1 MNLNTN
7 QVIAIIIAV
16 LGVITLS
23 TAQLTDL
30 FGAQIAKYIVS
41 GSAFLG
47 TVLSAV
53 LSNTTNQSA
62 TVRAVASMPGVES
75 ITVNSQANKILA
87 QVAVDPTLDKIAPT
101 PAAAAAVNAL
111 AKGA

>member
-1 MNLNTN
+1 
-7 QVIAIIIAV
+7 
-16 LGVITLS
+16 
-23 TAQLTDL
+23 
-30 FGAQIAKYIVS
+30 
-41 GSAFLG
+41 
-47 TVLSAV
+47 
-53 LSNTTNQSA
+53 
-62 TVRAVASMPGVES
+62 MPGVES